1 MCENVERK
9 NMQAVIM
16 AGGKGTRLTSVT
28 KEQIPKPMVRI
39 GKKPILEYQ
48 INTLKE
54 NKITDIWIITGPL
67 HEIIEDY
74 FGDGSKWGVRIH
86 YFIEQQAMGT
96 GGALFFLKQELKNDF
111 FLLFGD
117 IFFDIDLKR
126 MIEFHR
132 RRQASITLF
141 AHPNSHPADSD
152 LVILDE
158 EQRVNHIL
166 RKNEPRIEYYKNMVN
181 GGIYCFHVCVLD
193 SILKAG
199 YLDLEKELIFPRI
212 QTHQDVFGYIS
223 PEYVKDIGTPKR
235 LQTAEEE
242 WESGLVK
249 GKNLGRKQKCI
260 FVDRDGT
267 LNRYVGLLADA
278 EALELEEQVPDAVKL
293 AHKKGYLVIV
303 ITNQPV
309 IARNLCS
316 LKELE
321 QIHNRLE
328 VLLGEQGAYVDAIK
342 FCPHHPD
349 KGYPEERTEYKIP
362 CHCRKPEIGLIEE
375 AAAEFH
381 IDLSNSYMI
390 GDTTT
395 DIRTGKNAGLKTV
408 LVQTG
413 VAGRDGKYSDKP
425 DQIARNLL
433 EAVKMME

>member
-1 MCENVERK
+1 
-9 NMQAVIM
+9 MQAVIM

-28 KEQIPKPMVRI
+28 KDQIPKPMVRI

-54 NKITDIWIITGPL
+54 NRITDIWIITGPL

-126 MIEFHR
+126 MMEFHQSR
-132 RRQASITLF
+132 RASITLF

-152 LVILDE
+152 LVILDDK
-158 EQRVNHIL
+158 QRVNHIL
-166 RKNEPRIEYYKNMVN
+166 RKNEPRIGYYKNMVN
-181 GGIYCFHVCVLD
+181 GGLYCFHACVLD

-212 QTHQDVFGYIS
+212 QIYQDVFGYIS

-235 LQTAEEE
+235 LRTAEEE

-278 EALELEEQVPDAVKL
+278 EVLELEEQVPDAVKL